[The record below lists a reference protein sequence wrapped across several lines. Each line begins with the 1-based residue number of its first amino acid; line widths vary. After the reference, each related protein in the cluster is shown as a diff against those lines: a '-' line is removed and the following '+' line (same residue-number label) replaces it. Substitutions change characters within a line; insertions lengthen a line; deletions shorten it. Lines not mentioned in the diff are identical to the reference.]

1 MFTKNGIFFPLI
13 IVDGRVVGV
22 WKRSWKKDSCVFDIQ
37 TLPGEKLDKKQLTQA
52 AQEYASFWG
61 VQNVLFV

>member
-22 WKRSWKKDSCVFDIQ
+22 WKRSWKKDSCIFDIQ
-37 TLPGEKLDKKQLTQA
+37 LLPGQKIDKKQLTQA
-52 AQEYASFWG
+52 AQKYATFWG
-61 VQNVLFV
+61 VKNILFT